1 MHGELQLSDNA
12 IAELDAVVPN
22 FPGHVRFWS
31 HTFIVNADP
40 AIRSLSDRNAAC
52 IYPEYAVPKQLL

>member
-22 FPGHVRFWS
+22 FPGHFRS
-31 HTFIVNADP
+31 RKQTFEQSFELGHIHANTV
-40 AIRSLSDRNAAC
+40 IRG
-52 IYPEYAVPKQLL
+52 